1 MCLRYSPALHSRVR
15 NLYSCD
21 PNDGQV
27 QRWALPDR
35 WVRTPTWSPFFCVFV
50 RCLSSATFCLTT
62 RLFSV
67 SAYPSVDAAF
77 AHPVCPLHTARRW
90 TTASVDSDWWS
101 THNAGGGT
109 WRGNNTQLVS
119 SIYSCLIYFCHRN
132 TKEKRCGSDSHLFL
146 RIAVGPLKAPWCWDT
161 GWCCQGRF
169 PTTEIQTFDLYSSSS
184 SQIIML
190 SFATLLNFR
199 HNRPTWMIPPSSAAP
214 VEDAGW
220 MTWPADCW
228 TLPETDVVNY
238 SER

>member
-1 MCLRYSPALHSRVR
+1 MSQNADMISIFLCVCSVFEL
-15 NLYSCD
+15 CD
-21 PNDGQV
+21 FLFDHAFV
-27 QRWALPDR
+27 QCISVSKCWRC
-35 WVRTPTWSPFFCVFV
+35 VCTP
-50 RCLSSATFCLTT
+50 CLSVAHSTPVDNGQCGL
-62 RLFSV
+62 RLMV
-67 SAYPSVDAAF
+67 
-77 AHPVCPLHTARRW
+77 HTQCRGRNMAREQH
-90 TTASVDSDWWS
+90 TV
-101 THNAGGGT
+101 GQFYL
-109 WRGNNTQLVS
+109 QL
-119 SIYSCLIYFCHRN
+119 F
-132 TKEKRCGSDSHLFL
+132 DLFL
-146 RIAVGPLKAPWCWDT
+146 SQEHKGEAMWVWFSSLSKNSGAVRPLKAPWCWDT

-169 PTTEIQTFDLYSSSS
+169 PTTEIQTFDLYSSST